1 MNKNEVNEDEIPE
14 NFEQLSEKKMWQLL
28 AQLVDT
34 PYFMAIKKYNRKK
47 DVEAVTVLAT
57 NDPFK
62 DPTISAQA
70 QGIRKGIYYLEQSAE
85 AEKKQRQEDPDGQ
98 NSGNV

>member
-1 MNKNEVNEDEIPE
+1 MKKNEVDEDAIPE
-14 NFEQLSEKKMWQLL
+14 SFEQLSEKKMWQLL

-34 PYFMAIKKYNRKK
+34 PYFMAIKKYNRIK
-47 DVEAVTVLAT
+47 DVQAVTVLAQ

-62 DPTISAQA
+62 DPTTSAQA

-85 AEKKQRQEDPDGQ
+85 AEKKQRLEDSDEQ